1 MTILKNIAAEKNLR
15 LLIIS
20 LFLFA
25 ILILFGCSGGG
36 NPDAEKAAVSDVL
49 AWLDLIDNGSY
60 DDSWEVTAEQFKKA
74 GSKERWIE
82 MLDAVRKPHGQLLSR
97 KIQTAR
103 YKTRLPEASIG
114 EYVVIKFDTNFE
126 NKKDAIETVITSWG
140 KGGRW
145 RVIGYTLE

>member
-1 MTILKNIAAEKNLR
+1 MNITIKVAAKNR
-15 LLIIS
+15 
-20 LFLFA
+20 FRLFA
-25 ILILFGCSGGG
+25 ILFSYAILTLGGCSGGG

-49 AWLDLIDNGSY
+49 GWLELIDNGRY
-60 DDSWEVTAEQFKKA
+60 DDSWEVTAEQFKKS
-74 GSKERWIE
+74 GTKQRWLE
-82 MLDAVRKPHGQLLSR
+82 MLDAVRKPHGQLVSR

-126 NKKDAIETVITSWG
+126 NKKGAIETVITSWE